1 MEINY
6 QAAQFYL
13 NSANILLTF
22 ALGLYVYVS
31 GRNRASQA
39 AMDEHTRRINEIDS
53 MLKEH
58 HPRELRDDLHDLEN
72 QLGKLAVSVEHL
84 PNEEQ
89 IIRVHSRIDS
99 LSESVNTMRGQ
110 LSQINANVHLISEY
124 LMKKNG

>member
-31 GRNRASQA
+31 GRNRASQV

-58 HPRELRDDLHDLEN
+58 HPRDLREDLHALEN
-72 QLGKLAVSVEHL
+72 QLGKLTVSVEHL
-84 PNEEQ
+84 PNEDQ
-89 IIRVHSRIDS
+89 IIRVHSRIDN
-99 LSESVNTMRGQ
+99 LAESVNNMRGQ

-124 LMKKNG
+124 MMKVK